1 MGRLEPYCLPLDQD
15 NYGNID
21 MWQKELLIMM
31 KISLQVTRAL
41 ATVTLTMLA
50 GFCLAQQV
58 VFTG

>member
-1 MGRLEPYCLPLDQD
+1 MPLDQD

-50 GFCLAQQV
+50 GFCLAQPV
-58 VFTG
+58 VVTG